1 MKDALSFAGE
11 KASRLVSSGYIN
23 MATHAPNLFR
33 CLYAAGGLV
42 STSRSKSPVYWA
54 NVSYT
59 DALHRYILDK
69 GFDTII
75 TPHLFPAEAL
85 THLLRKHPLLRCCY
99 GLYLHPLLG
108 GNGAAWVFYS
118 ASGPHSGICGKGA
131 APRTAISPG
140 HPGIVQICTAYQP
153 KASTA

>member
-54 NVSYT
+54 NVSYA

-85 THLLRKHPLLRCCY
+85 THLLRKHGLAAVAMLL
-99 GLYLHPLLG
+99 LLIIP
-108 GNGAAWVFYS
+108 
-118 ASGPHSGICGKGA
+118 ASPSGRKQSCMGILFRIG
-131 APRTAISPG
+131 ISFRNL
-140 HPGIVQICTAYQP
+140 
-153 KASTA
+153 

>member
-85 THLLRKHPLLRCCY
+85 THLLRKHGLAARCY
-99 GLYLHPLLG
+99 
-108 GNGAAWVFYS
+108 AVA
-118 ASGPHSGICGKGA
+118 
-131 APRTAISPG
+131 TD
-140 HPGIVQICTAYQP
+140 
-153 KASTA
+153 